1 MTETKARNPHRCH
14 QSQTFEISSR
24 PFTSSCTS
32 QGFRAT
38 SCSRSKTTRHISPVP
53 HCQCLPES
61 QAIWRPLLQGKP
73 SLRNHHFGNSSGVQM
88 ATESNLLYPWFNC
101 STTAIQFCS
110 LAARQPS
117 HSVQIAARQP
127 LNEARSSIHAGASTA
142 WSRCPQIPLLKNTCG

>member
-14 QSQTFEISSR
+14 QSQNFEISSR

-61 QAIWRPLLQGKP
+61 QAIWRPLLQGKA
-73 SLRNHHFGNSSGVQM
+73 SLRNHHFNNTLGVQI
-88 ATESNLLYPWFNC
+88 ATERNLVSPWFNC
-101 STTAIQFCS
+101 STTAISILFNCS
-110 LAARQPS
+110 TTTISLCSIAARQPS
-117 HSVQIAARQP
+117 HSVQ
-127 LNEARSSIHAGASTA
+127 
-142 WSRCPQIPLLKNTCG
+142 PQHDSHRTRLAQTFMLAPA